1 VRVRTYGFP
10 GCFTRP
16 PGTSTRDHPHEPTA
30 SKPVVPVD
38 VLPVQCSWSVKQV
51 DAVPGRFEEPFAGWP
66 EGLPTIGGAAS
77 HLGGLALCGSG
88 SASTFNVRL
97 SASFVK
103 GPGALSPHVPKKSD
117 RFARQRDE
125 THHADPSRSRE
136 TPREAACERTGD
148 RFLGEAYRSCDN
160 ERMDSELPVVGEN
173 PFGAQRALG
182 ESAIAAPM
190 RHEADVVHTGAAHA
204 SEAPFGT
211 PRRSLRKRLGSA
223 LAGIGAIAAKFATYI
238 KSAVLLLPKLKLLT
252 TGGTALVS
260 IAAYSLLWGWPF
272 AAGFVAL
279 LFVHE
284 MGHVIQLR
292 REGIKA
298 STPMFIPFLGAA
310 IFSRSLGDDALA
322 EARVGLAGPILG
334 TLGALAV
341 AVAGAITG
349 SDLLLALAYIAFF
362 LNLINLIPVVPFDGG
377 RAMAAVAPS
386 MWFLGIGGLVAM
398 ILLLGNPFLLI
409 FILLALREMP
419 RRWRQLRSRS
429 IEQAA
434 YYRVP
439 RRSRIAIGAVY
450 VVLIVVLAFGMSQ
463 THILVSAGHSFRSI

>member
-1 VRVRTYGFP
+1 
-10 GCFTRP
+10 
-16 PGTSTRDHPHEPTA
+16 
-30 SKPVVPVD
+30 
-38 VLPVQCSWSVKQV
+38 
-51 DAVPGRFEEPFAGWP
+51 
-66 EGLPTIGGAAS
+66 
-77 HLGGLALCGSG
+77 
-88 SASTFNVRL
+88 
-97 SASFVK
+97 
-103 GPGALSPHVPKKSD
+103 
-117 RFARQRDE
+117 
-125 THHADPSRSRE
+125 
-136 TPREAACERTGD
+136 
-148 RFLGEAYRSCDN
+148 
-160 ERMDSELPVVGEN
+160 MDGELPAVSES
-173 PFGAQRALG
+173 PFGA
-182 ESAIAAPM
+182 
-190 RHEADVVHTGAAHA
+190 
-204 SEAPFGT
+204 
-211 PRRSLRKRLGSA
+211 PRRSLRKRMGSA
-223 LAGIGAIAAKFATYI
+223 LAGLGAIAAKFAAYV
-238 KSAVLLLPKLKLLT
+238 KSAALLLPKLKLLT
-252 TGGTALVS
+252 TAGTALVS

-310 IFSRSLGDDALA
+310 IFSRSLGDNALA
-322 EARVGLAGPILG
+322 EARVGLAGPVLG
-334 TLGALAV
+334 TLGAVAV
-341 AVAGAITG
+341 AVAGALTG

-398 ILLLGNPFLLI
+398 IFVLGNPFLLI

-439 RRSRIAIGAVY
+439 RRSRIAIGFVY
-450 VVLIVVLAFGMSQ
+450 AGLIVVLGIGMAQ
-463 THILVSAGHSFRSI
+463 THILVSAGHSFRAI